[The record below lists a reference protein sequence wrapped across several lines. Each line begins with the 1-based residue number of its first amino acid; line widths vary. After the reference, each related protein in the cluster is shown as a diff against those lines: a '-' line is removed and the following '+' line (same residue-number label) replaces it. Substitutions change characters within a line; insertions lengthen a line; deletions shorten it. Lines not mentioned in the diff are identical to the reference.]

1 MPARVLLTGFE
12 PFGPHAVNP
21 SEVLVRR
28 LAAAP
33 PEGVRLTTRILPV
46 AWNRAFGPLRT
57 ALLRGKFDAVLL
69 TGLAA
74 TRDRLEFER
83 FALNWRAAPSPDEDG
98 VSDEGSP
105 IDPAGPAACFA
116 TIPID
121 DLVAA
126 CRETGAPART
136 SNHAGTF
143 LCNQVLYQTLRLCDR
158 EDLRCRVGFLHLP
171 PFGPVGGTGGTSEES
186 QFRALAAALRR
197 LGEAAEPGTGRSR
210 GRRSRVQGS
219 RVPSRRG
226 KVRRRSVG
234 RRSRR

>member
-12 PFGPHAVNP
+12 PFGPHSVNP

-33 PEGVRLTTRILPV
+33 PEGVRLTTRVLPV
-46 AWNRAFGPLRT
+46 AWKRAFAPLAR
-57 ALLRGKFDAVLL
+57 ALLGGRLDAVLML
-69 TGLAA
+69 GLAA
-74 TRDRLEFER
+74 NRDHLEFER

-126 CRETGAPART
+126 CREAGAPART

-143 LCNQVLYQTLRLCDR
+143 LCNQVLYQALRLCDR

-171 PFGPVGGTGGTSEES
+171 PFEPVDGAAGTSEEV
-186 QFRALAAALRR
+186 QFRAVAAALRS
-197 LGEAAEPGTGRSR
+197 LSEEAESGTRRRR
-210 GRRSRVQGS
+210 GSRSRVQTPRVAS
-219 RVPSRRG
+219 RPG
-226 KVRRRSVG
+226 KARHGSVG
-234 RRSRR
+234 RRTRR